1 MAFGIHQ
8 YEFVTGTH
16 VSSHPE
22 SPFHLPPRPIPLG
35 CPRAPALGALLHASN
50 LHWASILY
58 IYGNIHVLMLF
69 SQIILPS
76 PSPT

>member
-22 SPFHLPPRPIPLG
+22 SPFHLLAILLPLCSGDSSEQFSLTVHHVTLSARPL
-35 CPRAPALGALLHASN
+35 AVTVEASTMQFLLPQ
-50 LHWASILY
+50 LL
-58 IYGNIHVLMLF
+58 
-69 SQIILPS
+69 
-76 PSPT
+76 